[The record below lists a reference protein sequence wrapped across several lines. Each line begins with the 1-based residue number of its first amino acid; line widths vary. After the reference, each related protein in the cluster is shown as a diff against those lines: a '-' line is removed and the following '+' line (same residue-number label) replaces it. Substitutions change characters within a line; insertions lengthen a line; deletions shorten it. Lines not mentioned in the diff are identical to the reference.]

1 LREARYARSAF
12 ARNSRKER
20 GAALGISK
28 RFNRKQPDDCVCD
41 YRFVQLKVSSHPVT
55 QLKGETAMVKKTKTV
70 SKTKIV
76 KADPKSIGLQQ
87 TGKVYIK
94 P

>member
-1 LREARYARSAF
+1 
-12 ARNSRKER
+12 
-20 GAALGISK
+20 
-28 RFNRKQPDDCVCD
+28 
-41 YRFVQLKVSSHPVT
+41 
-55 QLKGETAMVKKTKTV
+55 MVKKTKTV

-94 P
+94 PYSPDDGSWSAAALQLPSLAM